1 MSRFFANVDEEE
13 EEQKEELVPIKEETE
28 KAVDEEKKGGKKK
41 KKGKGDKPEGEAPP
55 EAKEPAKEVKEEE
68 EKEKDDKK
76 KDKKKKGPAAE
87 IQRKIEEQRRAQRE
101 KWSAVFLS
109 VANDYHRQQIELNL
123 EFFREHVRKT
133 KADLKKQERKEK
145 NLGMKDRKNWERQEE
160 ARQMMEQMLREN
172 QKDLTQLTGPV
183 ANKRRK
189 KPGQADPKAAEKEEN
204 KEDNEEKNKPE
215 EGVKTEEAKKVS
227 EDTKSEEKKGEAVD
241 ADLDWETQIE
251 EVVPERKPSAAS
263 KAPAPAA
270 VTAPVAAPVAA
281 PKPQPP
287 KKAPEPKADPEDPK
301 NAKNKV
307 QEIAKQIISR
317 EYEAFNVKSKY
328 RCPII
333 CIMGHVDTGK
343 TKILDQIRQTNV
355 QVNEAGGI
363 TQQIGASFF
372 PQTKLKEQISKLDA
386 KALKVGCEIPGLL
399 VIDTPGHEAFANLRN
414 RGSSL
419 CDMAIVVVDIMHG
432 LERQTIESLKMLHE
446 KQTPYIIALNKIDR
460 IYGWKQAKDTSS
472 FVNLQKQ
479 ASATKTNFEEKKL
492 STLTQLMKEGINSKF
507 YWENSEPEEY
517 VSIVPTSA
525 LIGEGMPDLLG
536 YITYYT
542 QAFLEKKILRNE
554 VDFKATVLEVKKVE
568 GIGMTVDV
576 ILVSGVLR
584 INDTIVLSGFDGPIV
599 TTVKGILTPHP
610 MKEMRVKN
618 EYISHEVA
626 YGAMGLR
633 LVATDLEKAIAGSAV
648 FQLTDRAQLPE
659 FADILSGDIKR
670 VKKIVKTGDEG
681 VGVAASTLG
690 SLEALLV
697 YLKEEKI
704 PVSHVTIGDMTK
716 TDMQKILAPFTA
728 EDKKNR
734 KKEYLTVLCFDVRI
748 LPDAAKFAE
757 DNGIKII
764 KADIIYH
771 LSRDFEKYVT
781 GIQEARKREE
791 GRKAIFPCQVKF
803 VQVFHKKDPIIAG
816 IEVLRGVVRPG
827 TILCVPER
835 DNLKIGVIETLE
847 FNHKPL
853 KEARKATGT
862 VAVKIKGVE
871 GVHLDRH
878 FQDKDTFASLLSRE
892 SIDALKEHFRDEMTK
907 DDWDLVREL
916 KTVYGIK

>member
-13 EEQKEELVPIKEETE
+13 EEQKEELVPIKEESE
-28 KAVDEEKKGGKKK
+28 KPADEDKKGGKKK

-55 EAKEPAKEVKEEE
+55 EAKEAKEVKEEE

-123 EFFREHVRKT
+123 EFFREYVRKT

-172 QKDLTQLTGPV
+172 QKDLSQLTGPV

-189 KPGQADPKAAEKEEN
+189 KPGQADSKAAEKEEN
-204 KEDNEEKNKPE
+204 KGDNGENNQPE
-215 EGVKTEEAKKVS
+215 EGVKTEEVKKVP
-227 EDTKSEEKKGEAVD
+227 ENTKSEEKKGENVD
-241 ADLDWETQIE
+241 ADLDWETQVE
-251 EVVPERKPSAAS
+251 DVVPERKPSAAS
-263 KAPAPAA
+263 KAPAPAPI
-270 VTAPVAAPVAA
+270 TAPVAAS
-281 PKPQPP
+281 KPQPP
-287 KKAPEPKADPEDPK
+287 KKAPESKADPEDPK

-492 STLTQLMKEGINSKF
+492 STLTQLMKEGIHS
-507 YWENSEPEEY
+507 
-517 VSIVPTSA
+517 
-525 LIGEGMPDLLG
+525 
-536 YITYYT
+536 
-542 QAFLEKKILRNE
+542 
-554 VDFKATVLEVKKVE
+554 TV
-568 GIGMTVDV
+568 
-576 ILVSGVLR
+576 
-584 INDTIVLSGFDGPIV
+584 
-599 TTVKGILTPHP
+599 
-610 MKEMRVKN
+610 
-618 EYISHEVA
+618 
-626 YGAMGLR
+626 
-633 LVATDLEKAIAGSAV
+633 
-648 FQLTDRAQLPE
+648 
-659 FADILSGDIKR
+659 
-670 VKKIVKTGDEG
+670 
-681 VGVAASTLG
+681 
-690 SLEALLV
+690 
-697 YLKEEKI
+697 
-704 PVSHVTIGDMTK
+704 
-716 TDMQKILAPFTA
+716 
-728 EDKKNR
+728 
-734 KKEYLTVLCFDVRI
+734 
-748 LPDAAKFAE
+748 
-757 DNGIKII
+757 
-764 KADIIYH
+764 
-771 LSRDFEKYVT
+771 
-781 GIQEARKREE
+781 
-791 GRKAIFPCQVKF
+791 
-803 VQVFHKKDPIIAG
+803 
-816 IEVLRGVVRPG
+816 
-827 TILCVPER
+827 
-835 DNLKIGVIETLE
+835 
-847 FNHKPL
+847 
-853 KEARKATGT
+853 
-862 VAVKIKGVE
+862 
-871 GVHLDRH
+871 
-878 FQDKDTFASLLSRE
+878 
-892 SIDALKEHFRDEMTK
+892 
-907 DDWDLVREL
+907 
-916 KTVYGIK
+916 

>member
-13 EEQKEELVPIKEETE
+13 EEQKEELVPIKEEPE
-28 KAVDEEKKGGKKK
+28 KPADEEKKGGKKK
-41 KKGKGDKPEGEAPP
+41 KKGKGDKPEGEAPS
-55 EAKEPAKEVKEEE
+55 EAKEAKEVIEPKDDEGEAKE
-68 EKEKDDKK
+68 DKK
-76 KDKKKKGPAAE
+76 KEKKKKGPAAE

-101 KWSAVFLS
+101 KWSAIFLS
-109 VANDYHRQQIELNL
+109 VANDYHSQQIDLGL
-123 EFFREHVRKT
+123 EFFREYVRKT
-133 KADLKKQERKEK
+133 KADLKRQEKKEK
-145 NLGMKDRKNWERQEE
+145 NIGAKDRKNWERQEE
-160 ARQMMEQMLREN
+160 ARQLMEQMLREN
-172 QKDLTQLTGPV
+172 QKDLSQMTGPV

-189 KPGQADPKAAEKEEN
+189 KPGQTDSKATEDSTNPKEEI
-204 KEDNEEKNKPE
+204 KEDSEESKEKNNTGEAAKPE
-215 EGVKTEEAKKVS
+215 ESKEAKVEDNKV
-227 EDTKSEEKKGEAVD
+227 EPID
-241 ADLDWETQIE
+241 ADLDWETQA
-251 EVVPERKPSAAS
+251 EVEVPERKASAS
-263 KAPAPAA
+263 TQPPAP
-270 VTAPVAAPVAA
+270 APVAA

-287 KKAPEPKADPEDPK
+287 APKKTVEPKADSEDPK
-301 NAKNKV
+301 NSKNKV

-372 PQTKLKEQISKLDA
+372 PQTKLKEQIAKLDP
-386 KALKVGCEIPGLL
+386 KALKVACDIPGLL

-432 LERQTIESLKMLHE
+432 LERQTLESLKMLHE
-446 KQTPYIIALNKIDR
+446 KQTPYILALNKIDR

-472 FVNLQKQ
+472 FVNLKKQ
-479 ASATKTNFEEKKL
+479 ASATKSNFEEKKL

-517 VSIVPTSA
+517 VSIIPTSA

-542 QAFLEKKILRNE
+542 QTFLEKKIVRNE
-554 VDFKATVLEVKKVE
+554 TDFKATVLEVKKVE

-576 ILVSGVLR
+576 ILVSGTLR

-648 FQLTDRAQLPE
+648 FQLTDKAQLPE
-659 FADILSGDIKR
+659 FADILSGDIRR

-716 TDMQKILAPFTA
+716 ADMQKILAPFSA

-734 KKEYLTVLCFDVRI
+734 KKEFLTVLCFDVRI

-771 LSRDFEKYVT
+771 LSREFEKYVS

-791 GRKAIFPCQVKF
+791 GRKAIFPCQIKF

-816 IEVLRGVVRPG
+816 IEIVRGVVRPG

-862 VAVKIKGVE
+862 VAVRIKGID

-878 FQDKDTFASLLSRE
+878 FQDKDAFASLLSRE

-916 KTVYGIK
+916 KSLYGIK